1 MLSTADVDAG
11 IVAVVPAVV
20 ITSVDVSKTPVE
32 LTEDVVLQKW
42 CPGLCFPH
50 KWCQG

>member
-32 LTEDVVLQKW
+32 LTEDVVSAEVVPRVVLST
-42 CPGLCFPH
+42 
-50 KWCQG
+50 

>member
-20 ITSVDVSKTPVE
+20 ITSVDVSKTPVD
-32 LTEDVVLQKW
+32 LQRMSFLQKW